1 MGMYLL
7 PSLEWPEK
15 DGLIR
20 MTSHSKALKEV
31 RKQTLRCRVLQA
43 GGRINNKALRCAS
56 HVINRK
62 QIGMAGD
69 Q

>member
-15 DGLIR
+15 AGLIR

-31 RKQTLRCRVLQA
+31 KKQTLRCRVLQA
-43 GGRINNKALRCAS
+43 GGRISNKALKCA
-56 HVINRK
+56 
-62 QIGMAGD
+62 
-69 Q
+69 